1 MTGSVFSIRS
11 RTAANRAPGVLAM
24 LAVAVA
30 LTATSP
36 ARALAQDPAPGDNRT
51 VVPRDTANRERRQT
65 LFTYRDA
72 ILAGG
77 FAGLTVAMFPL
88 DERFARQIRQ
98 DSTFN
103 RLAQNGAVGFETIA
117 APGAYFIGGGL
128 YLYGRLAKK
137 PDLADFGWH
146 GTEAVVLANGVT
158 GLLKGVLG
166 RSRPFVSNAT
176 NPRDFR
182 LGGGFRTTDR
192 QSFPS
197 GHTTTAFAAA
207 AAVTSEVR
215 RLRPKALPYVA
226 PVMYGG
232 AAVVGLSRMYHDKH
246 WASDVALGAAIGTFS
261 GLKVVRYS
269 HAHPDNK
276 IDRIILRTAVA
287 PDGRGGGFVGFTL
300 PAPTFSRM
308 ERVRPIAALQP

>member
-1 MTGSVFSIRS
+1 M
-11 RTAANRAPGVLAM
+11 LAM
-24 LAVAVA
+24 VA
-30 LTATSP
+30 LVIAIGATP
-36 ARALAQDPAPGDNRT
+36 PRRALAQDPAPGDDRT
-51 VVPRDTANRERRQT
+51 VVPRDTAHRERRQT

-88 DERFARQIRQ
+88 DQRLARQLRQ

-103 RLAQNGAVGFETIA
+103 SLAQNGAVGFETIA

-137 PDLADFGWH
+137 PDVADFGWH

-166 RSRPFVSNAT
+166 RSRPFVSNAQ

-182 LGGGFRTTDR
+182 LGGGFRTTER

-207 AAVTSEVR
+207 AAVTSEIR

-226 PVMYGG
+226 TVMYGG
-232 AAVVGLSRMYHDKH
+232 ATLVGLSRMYHDKH

-269 HAHPDNK
+269 HAHPENM
-276 IDRIILRTAVA
+276 IDRVILRAMVT
-287 PDGRGGGFVGFTL
+287 PDGRGGSYVGF
-300 PAPTFSRM
+300 
-308 ERVRPIAALQP
+308 ALQP

>member
-1 MTGSVFSIRS
+1 M
-11 RTAANRAPGVLAM
+11 AALIVVLGV
-24 LAVAVA
+24 
-30 LTATSP
+30 TP
-36 ARALAQDPAPGDNRT
+36 ERALAQDPAPGDDRT
-51 VVPRDTANRERRQT
+51 VVPRDTAHRERRKT

-137 PDLADFGWH
+137 PDVADFGWH
-146 GTEAVVLANGVT
+146 GTEAVILANGVT
-158 GLLKGVLG
+158 GMLKGLLG

-176 NPRDFR
+176 DPRDFR
-182 LGGGFRTTDR
+182 FGGGFSTSER

-207 AAVTSEVR
+207 AAVTSEIR
-215 RLRPKALPYVA
+215 RLQPKALPYMA
-226 PVMYGG
+226 TVMYGG
-232 AAVVGLSRMYHDKH
+232 ATLVGLSRMYHDKH

-269 HAHPDNK
+269 HAHPENM
-276 IDRIILRTAVA
+276 IDRVVLRTVVA
-287 PDGRGGGFVGFTL
+287 PDGRGGGYVGFVL
-300 PAPTFSRM
+300 PAP
-308 ERVRPIAALQP
+308 

>member
-1 MTGSVFSIRS
+1 MTNGTLHSTRA
-11 RTAANRAPGVLAM
+11 RAAGRRGPGILSMAA
-24 LAVAVA
+24 LVAA
-30 LTATSP
+30 LGATSP
-36 ARALAQDPAPGDNRT
+36 ARALAQNPAPGDDRT
-51 VVPRDTANRERRQT
+51 VVPRDTAHRERRQT
-65 LFTYRDA
+65 LFTHRDA

-77 FAGLTVAMFPL
+77 FVGLTVAMFPF

-117 APGAYFIGGGL
+117 APGAYVIGGGL
-128 YLYGRLAKK
+128 YLIGRLAKK

-158 GLLKGVLG
+158 GFLKGVLG

-176 NPRDFR
+176 DPRDFR
-182 LGGGFRTTDR
+182 FGGGFSTAER

-207 AAVTSEVR
+207 AAVTSEIR
-215 RLRPKALPYVA
+215 RLRPRALPYVA
-226 PVMYGG
+226 TVMYGG
-232 AAVVGLSRMYHDKH
+232 ATLVGLSRMYHDKH

-269 HAHPDNK
+269 HAHPDNMV
-276 IDRIILRTAVA
+276 DRVILRAVVA
-287 PDGRGGGFVGFTL
+287 PDGRGGGYLGFTL
-300 PAPTFSRM
+300 PAP
-308 ERVRPIAALQP
+308 